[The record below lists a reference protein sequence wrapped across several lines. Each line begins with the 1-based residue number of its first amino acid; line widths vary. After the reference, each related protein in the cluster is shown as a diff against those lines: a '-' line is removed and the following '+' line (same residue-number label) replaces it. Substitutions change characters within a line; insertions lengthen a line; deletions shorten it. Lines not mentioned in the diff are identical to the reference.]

1 MCIRDRDEAGRVGI
15 NFLKKGCTV
24 NILVCLKQVP
34 DTQKVKIDPERNT
47 LIRKGVPSITNP
59 LDESALELALEIRSI
74 TGGKITV
81 LTMGIPDSEE
91 ILRDGLSLGA
101 DSAYLLTH
109 RDFAGADTLAT
120 SYTLSMAIKE
130 LGGFELLLFG
140 KQAIDGDTAQVG
152 PEVAGHLGIP
162 VVTFVTNVQK
172 TAKDIIVVERMI
184 ENGKEIVEAEY
195 PVLLTVVKAAQRLR
209 IPTLEGMIKSFDIP
223 VHRLGVQDIGADSSR
238 CGLKGSPT
246 RVKKVFSPKLDS
258 KVKFIEGSID
268 EKAKKFISIVRG
280 I

>member
-1 MCIRDRDEAGRVGI
+1 M
-15 NFLKKGCTV
+15 

-59 LDESALELALEIRSI
+59 LDESALELALEVRSI

-130 LGGFELLLFG
+130 LGGFDLLLFG

-246 RVKKVFSPKLDS
+246 RVKKIFSPKLDS
-258 KVKFIEGSID
+258 KVKFIEGSIG